1 MSFSLYEA
9 LIPTY
14 RQILRAMGKLLDKAE
29 QWCTDAQSN
38 EQDLIGARLAQDMLP
53 FGYQIKSLAVH
64 SIGAIAGVRR
74 GEFSPDVTPWPETLA
89 GLKTRILQTLQ
100 ALDEL
105 RPEEVNGFVGRE
117 MCFLFNGHRLEFA
130 GAEVF
135 LMTFS
140 LPNFMFHATTAYDI
154 LRMQGLNIGKRDF
167 LGKLALKS

>member
-29 QWCTDAQSN
+29 QWCADTQSN

-89 GLKTRILQTLQ
+89 GLKTRVLQTLQ

-105 RPEEVNGFVGRE
+105 RPEEVNGF
-117 MCFLFNGHRLEFA
+117 
-130 GAEVF
+130 
-135 LMTFS
+135 
-140 LPNFMFHATTAYDI
+140 
-154 LRMQGLNIGKRDF
+154 
-167 LGKLALKS
+167 